1 MSKTRAYPE
10 GDYSMEYEKIA
21 KGLKRNNMYIEQSS
35 GLAINYGDI
44 ELGMNKEMLKY
55 MVKYDVPI
63 ITVSDA
69 HVPKNVGMLISE
81 MNKTVVNALEEV

>member
-1 MSKTRAYPE
+1 
-10 GDYSMEYEKIA
+10 
-21 KGLKRNNMYIEQSS
+21 
-35 GLAINYGDI
+35 
-44 ELGMNKEMLKY
+44 MNKEMLKY